1 MTSPRANRLMWT
13 VLAPCV
19 AFVGVLVGAWW
30 MMRVPVDWH
39 QWRPATCLPG
49 ACFCE
54 VVRGGTVRQVANTWS
69 SFSFVFVAFW
79 VVGVAQCD
87 RVRESLNVTRD
98 VSPVIGHHVSRDA
111 RREARRE
118 ASRLRS
124 ANPTSAKTNTMSQRG
139 VYPLLFALALLV
151 VGIGSAWYHASLTFA
166 GQFADVFGMYLIGT
180 FVLVYNVGRL
190 RPLSDGAAVAFYLA
204 LNTGLALALY
214 SMPELRRYAFA
225 VVMVVALAVEY
236 RVRRRGLVSADP
248 RYLVGAVGALAV
260 AFVVWALDLRRFM
273 CNAQSLWQ
281 GHALWHLLGAAAC
294 AGVFLYYRSEC
305 GDSATRAET

>member
-30 MMRVPVDWH
+30 MMRVPVDWN
-39 QWRPATCLPG
+39 QWRPATCLPD

-69 SFSFVFVAFW
+69 SFAFVFVAFW
-79 VVGVAQCD
+79 VVGVAQSD
-87 RVRESLNVTRD
+87 RVRGSRHGSRKLTRD
-98 VSPVIGHHVSRDA
+98 VSRDA
-111 RREARRE
+111 SGSWRAQ
-118 ASRLRS
+118 AIG
-124 ANPTSAKTNTMSQRG
+124 ANAINANAISPNANAMSERA
-139 VYPLLFALALLV
+139 VYALLFALALLV

-190 RPLSDGAAVAFYLA
+190 RPLTDGAAVACYLA
-204 LNTGLALALY
+204 LNLGLALALY
-214 SMPELRRYAFA
+214 SLPELRRYAFA

-236 RVRRRGLVSADP
+236 QVRRRGMMSADS
-248 RYLVGAVGALAV
+248 RYIIGAVGALVV
-260 AFVVWALDLRRFM
+260 AFVVWTLDQRHVVCSPR
-273 CNAQSLWQ
+273 SLWQ
-281 GHALWHLLGAAAC
+281 GHAVWHVLGAAAC
-294 AGVFLYYRSEC
+294 AGVFVYYRSESRS
-305 GDSATRAET
+305 GAKSA